1 MPTHRLHNLEAE
13 QSVIGALLLD
23 PLSSDRIG
31 TLNPAHFYD
40 AANRLIFT
48 EILRMIGAGLAVD
61 VVTVAEELME
71 SGHEKQTG
79 GLAYLGELVSNTPGS
94 KAIAGYAG
102 KVIGKAIERQLLA
115 ASESIRDTVTGAG
128 STKEKIASAQA
139 AVMGITEAMTTNAT
153 RSLRDVLLSAA
164 EVIEQRSQG
173 VVNCL
178 PTGFCDLDRQ
188 LGGGLRPGNLI
199 LVAGRPSMGKT
210 ALSVNIAM
218 QAARDKHSTL
228 FLSMEMTEQEIS
240 DRLIAQAGSVYLSDV
255 IAGNMEGDPGERIMA
270 AMSRLVDCS
279 LHIDTQG
286 GLTYFDV
293 ASKAR
298 STKRQ
303 HGLDLLVID
312 YLQLMSGTGDNRN
325 SQIEV
330 ITRSMKALAKELN
343 VPIILLSQLSRDCD
357 KRPNKRPMLSDL
369 RDSGSIEQDADI
381 VMFVYRDE
389 LYNTESPDKG
399 TGEIIVG
406 KNRQGQTG
414 MVRMLFEGCY
424 SRFADL
430 PGHWMPAEQHRNA
443 PYAVKRKGL
452 SVA

>member
-1 MPTHRLHNLEAE
+1 MTPHRLHNLEAE

-31 TLNPAHFYD
+31 TLKPAHFYD

-48 EILRMIGAGLAVD
+48 EILRMIGAGLSVD

-71 SGHEKQTG
+71 AGHEEQTG

-115 ASESIRDTVTGAG
+115 ASEAIRDTVTGAG
-128 STKEKIASAQA
+128 STKEKIAAAQA
-139 AVMGITEAMTTNAT
+139 AVMGITESMTTNAT

-173 VVNCL
+173 IMNCL

-210 ALSVNIAM
+210 ALAVNIAM
-218 QAARDKHSTL
+218 QAAREKHTTL

-357 KRPNKRPMLSDL
+357 KRTNKRPMLSDL

-430 PGHWMPAEQHRNA
+430 PGHWMPQEQHRNA
-443 PYAVKRKGL
+443 PYAAKRKGL